1 MNKIILCLIVSCSL
15 LLSGCANMSKR
26 RAENIKKEE
35 IFHKKA
41 IAILDQFVI

>member
-1 MNKIILCLIVSCSL
+1 MNKLTLCLIMSCSL
-15 LLSGCANMSKR
+15 LLSGCVNMSKQ
-26 RAENIKKEE
+26 RAKNIDKED